1 MNGRRLLLLLPFST
15 AIWHRRHGAHAC
27 SCDVRFY
34 QQSGFGNKACSK
46 PGVDFGCYP
55 DEDTMWIRPPCG
67 SVFRCNVDDR
77 DVGPD
82 PEKQSGAPLRCG
94 SRWYKPP
101 PGVSRL
107 NCSCCDGASGG
118 ADCAPPTKRKAKH
131 FHERNPARTC
141 GERATVDPMGGV
153 SSAFRRLPQ
162 PPNAN
167 PAVRCCRNIAGSNGT
182 LSFSQKRFAAWPR
195 ACEALCDAEPRCRF
209 FSHSFRSNLCV
220 LCESCEP
227 EILLGDDTFASFQ
240 RVAVDPSVLYE
251 GKLAR

>member
-1 MNGRRLLLLLPFST
+1 
-15 AIWHRRHGAHAC
+15 
-27 SCDVRFY
+27 
-34 QQSGFGNKACSK
+34 
-46 PGVDFGCYP
+46 
-55 DEDTMWIRPPCG
+55 MWIRPPCG

-82 PEKQSGAPLRCG
+82 PDKQSGAPLRCG

-167 PAVRCCRNIAGSNGT
+167 PAVRCCRNIVGANGT
-182 LSFSQKRFAAWPR
+182 LSFSPKRFAAWPR